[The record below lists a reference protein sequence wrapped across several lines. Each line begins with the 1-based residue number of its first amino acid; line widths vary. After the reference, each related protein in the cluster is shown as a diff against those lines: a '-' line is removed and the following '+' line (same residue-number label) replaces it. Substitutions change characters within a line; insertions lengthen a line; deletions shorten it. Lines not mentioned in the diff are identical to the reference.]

1 MPTATPWPRN
11 VHRSTD
17 GRVRGAVA
25 RLRPDPHPIP
35 GTTVLE
41 LTDPTQAASAIG
53 KAATRALATT
63 EP

>member
-1 MPTATPWPRN
+1 M
-11 VHRSTD
+11 
-17 GRVRGAVA
+17 A